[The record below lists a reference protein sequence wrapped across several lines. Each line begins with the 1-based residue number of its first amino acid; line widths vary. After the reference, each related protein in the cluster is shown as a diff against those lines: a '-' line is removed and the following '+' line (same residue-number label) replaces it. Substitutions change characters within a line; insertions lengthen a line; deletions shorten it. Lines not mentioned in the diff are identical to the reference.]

1 MKNTIPALQLTSS
14 SGTVLSSSTHPLHW
28 YRLDD
33 GVMGGQSSTN
43 MADHNATEITGENKK
58 VLRFAGQIN
67 TNGGGFC
74 SIRAALPDDTGLCFA
89 NSTTTNEEHE
99 QVEVTGIKIRYR
111 GDGKTYKVIL
121 SDGQR
126 STGGPFSRSPTW
138 QMDLP
143 TVDRTDDATDTT
155 CTAMDEVILP
165 LNRFQPS
172 FGPRSVSEE
181 EKAKLVLIASE
192 QRMIGLMLSL
202 KLSDGSSNPKETFGE
217 GIFDF
222 CLDVEA
228 IEVV

>member
-1 MKNTIPALQLTSS
+1 
-14 SGTVLSSSTHPLHW
+14 
-28 YRLDD
+28 LDD

-43 MADHNATEITGENKK
+43 MAEHNAEIIGENNHVNYSSQ

-74 SIRAALPDDTGLCFA
+74 SIRAALPDASGLCFA
-89 NSTTTNEEHE
+89 NSTTITNEQQQEE
-99 QVEVTGIKIRYR
+99 VTVTGIKIRYR

-143 TVDRTDDATDTT
+143 TVDRTNDAT
-155 CTAMDEVILP
+155 TAMDEVILP
-165 LNRFQPS
+165 LNGFQPS

>member
-1 MKNTIPALQLTSS
+1 
-14 SGTVLSSSTHPLHW
+14 
-28 YRLDD
+28 
-33 GVMGGQSSTN
+33 MGGQSST
-43 MADHNATEITGENKK
+43 DHDKVVTSNSNCK

-74 SIRAALPDDTGLCFA
+74 SIRAALPDTTGLCLA
-89 NSTTTNEEHE
+89 NSGTTNNEVEE
-99 QVEVTGIKIRYR
+99 EVTGIKIRYR

-143 TVDRTDDATDTT
+143 TVDRTNDDTT
-155 CTAMDEVILP
+155 TMDEAILP

-181 EKAKLVLIASE
+181 EKAKLVLVASE

-202 KLSDGSSNPKETFGE
+202 KLSDGSSNPKETYGE

-228 IEVV
+228 IQVV